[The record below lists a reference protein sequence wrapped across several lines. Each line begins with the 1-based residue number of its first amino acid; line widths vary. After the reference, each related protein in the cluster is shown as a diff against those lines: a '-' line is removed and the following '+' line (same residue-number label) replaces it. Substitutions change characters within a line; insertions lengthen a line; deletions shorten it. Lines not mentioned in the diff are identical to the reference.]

1 MKKLGMGLFFF
12 AFFLTE
18 SSFLWAGGADNK
30 TNWSAEYIGILN
42 RNAATDAADI
52 VMYNPAGVMEMENG
66 LYGNLSAHYIEKD
79 YHNNINGTG
88 FDQDEPS
95 VVPGL
100 FTVYKKDRW
109 AGFFAVSNVIGG
121 GEVNYENGNATTSSG
136 GVSILT
142 GANTLL
148 GLGGVP
154 AAFFY
159 THISDQRLKA
169 EAMGLAYTLGGAYEI
184 NDFWSVSLGIRYLKS
199 EREMEGTITVAATT
213 PTPTPPFPAG
223 TNDPLTANVK
233 FEEGADAFGGVIG
246 INFAPSDVLNFGLHY
261 DTKINLDYEA
271 DVKTDTLGILPSMGI
286 VNGAERSRN
295 LPAVLAAGVSYKVN
309 PKLRVESNLTLYL
322 NKDAG
327 FKDIAGTSRDESAVD
342 NGYEIGIGVDY
353 ALTNR
358 LNATLG
364 YLYTY
369 SGVDAKDMTPE
380 LPELDSNSIGAGLK
394 YKVNDKLK
402 LAFCLGHVFYDDA
415 SFVTATNASIN
426 YEKEVTLVALGLEY
440 KFF

>member
-1 MKKLGMGLFFF
+1 MKKLKIVLFFWV
-12 AFFLTE
+12 FFLTG
-18 SSFLWAGGADNK
+18 SSLLWAGGADNK

-52 VMYNPAGVMEMENG
+52 VMYNPAGVMKMADG
-66 LYGNLSAHYIEKD
+66 FYGNLSAHYIAKD
-79 YHNNINGTG
+79 YNDKINGTDY
-88 FDQDEPS
+88 DQDEPS

-100 FTVYKKDRW
+100 FTVYKKDKW
-109 AGFFAVSNVIGG
+109 AGFFAVSNIIGG
-121 GEVNYENGNATTSSG
+121 GKVDFDKGNATTSSAG
-136 GVSILT
+136 FSIIT

-148 GLGGVP
+148 DLGGVP
-154 AAFFY
+154 SSFFY

-184 NDFWSVSLGIRYLKS
+184 NKEWSVSLGLRYLKS
-199 EREMEGTITVAATT
+199 EREMEGAITVAATT
-213 PTPTPPFPAG
+213 PLSPYS
-223 TNDPLTANVK
+223 DPLTADVK
-233 FEEGADAFGGVIG
+233 FEEDADGFGGVIG
-246 INFAPSDVLNFGLHY
+246 FNFAPSDALNFGLHY

-271 DVKTDTLGILPSMGI
+271 DVKTDTLGILPSLGI
-286 VNGAERSRN
+286 VNNAERTRN
-295 LPAVLAAGVSYKVN
+295 LPAILAAGVSYKIN
-309 PKLRVESNLTLYL
+309 PKVRVESNLTLYL

-353 ALTNR
+353 ALTHT

-380 LPELDSNSIGAGLK
+380 LPELDSNTIGAGLK

-402 LAFCLGHVFYDDA
+402 LTFGLGHVFYDDA
-415 SFVTATNASIN
+415 SFVSATTGASIT
-426 YEKEVTLVALGLEY
+426 YEKSVTFVAFGLEY